1 MCNIFSTLIFYL
13 LIVLVNK
20 FDLIVLEFSPK
31 KDTITKREFKDQ
43 IERKKKILNNK
54 SIIKCERMN
63 SGVYNK

>member
-43 IERKKKILNNK
+43 IERKKKF
-54 SIIKCERMN
+54 
-63 SGVYNK
+63 